1 MTVDTWIQAG
11 LAIIGTA
18 GGIVAARAAR
28 RTKAQERRDD
38 FTAVTDQQG
47 KAIERLEKRVER
59 QEAEAERQRDRI
71 AGQDATIGYLLSR
84 VRGLVGYIRKAGM
97 EPPAPA
103 PMSDRVR
110 EYLEH
115 VDV

>member
-11 LAIIGTA
+11 LALIGTV
-18 GGIVAARAAR
+18 GGVVAARAAR

-38 FTAVTDQQG
+38 FTAITTQQG
-47 KAIERLEKRVER
+47 NAIERLEKRIER
-59 QEAEAERQRDRI
+59 QESEAERQRVRI
-71 AGQDATIGYLLSR
+71 AGQDATIGYLLGR

-97 EPPAPA
+97 EPPAPE

-110 EYLEH
+110 EYLQH
-115 VDV
+115 IDV

>member
-18 GGIVAARAAR
+18 GGVVAARSAR

-38 FTAVTDQQG
+38 FTAITTQQG
-47 KAIERLEKRVER
+47 KAIVRLERRIER
-59 QEAEAERQRDRI
+59 QEEEAERQRDRI
-71 AGQDATIGYLLSR
+71 DGQGAAIGYLVSR
-84 VRGLVGYIRKAGM
+84 VRGLVGYIRQSGM

-103 PMSDRVR
+103 PMPDRVR

-115 VDV
+115 IDV